1 MKENKSLTFTGNALT
16 HGLPVEQTIIQ
27 ERKAQRERER
37 ERERQRQRQKKINKC
52 WTKKK
57 NKKVC
62 SMKCIA

>member
-37 ERERQRQRQKKINKC
+37 ERGKDRDRRK
-52 WTKKK
+52 
-57 NKKVC
+57 
-62 SMKCIA
+62 